1 MSDWQERIT
10 HETAPSIRVEHQLR
24 YRLAAPLISTSA
36 VWADLGCGTGVAAVA
51 ALGGGRPGRAVLV
64 DADPEAVAGA
74 AHELGVA
81 GTCQLAGDLTNPAVL
96 GRIGDELL
104 KSEGERVVTCFE
116 VVEHLET
123 FIPLLEWSGP
133 LARAGAATF
142 VLSVPND
149 AFWSIKNPYHATSWG
164 EGAFEELRL
173 LLPPERTLFRQVSLA
188 GSAFVDW
195 DASLESHDLRVNVGG
210 APSVATHFV
219 VAFGPRHRE
228 LERGVLAAQTDLL
241 AQRRWERQR
250 ESNLA
255 IAEATVLEQGKM
267 LEAERQ
273 QLRTYIAQFDEWRAY
288 IHELERELGRP
299 LSGSAEATNAGP
311 GAAGGQATVQASA
324 GNGVSTHQ
332 PESNAPR
339 S

>member
-10 HETAPSIRVEHQLR
+10 RETAPAIRVEHQLR
-24 YRLAAPLISTSA
+24 YRLAAQLISTSA

-51 ALGGGRPGRAVLV
+51 ALRSGRPGRAVLV
-64 DADPEAVAGA
+64 DADPDAVAGA
-74 AHELGVA
+74 AQELGVA
-81 GTCQLAGDLTNPAVL
+81 STCQLAGDLTDPVVL
-96 GRIGDELL
+96 ERIGDELL
-104 KSEGERVVTCFE
+104 KAEGERVVTCFE

-123 FIPLLEWSGP
+123 FVPLLEWSGA
-133 LARAGAATF
+133 LARADAATF

-164 EGAFEELRL
+164 DGAFEELRL
-173 LLPPERTLFRQVSLA
+173 LLPSERTLFRQVSLA
-188 GSAFVDW
+188 GCAFVDW
-195 DASLESHDLRVNVGG
+195 DASPESYDLTVDVGG

-255 IAEATVLEQGKM
+255 VAEATI
-267 LEAERQ
+267 EAERE
-273 QLRTYIAQFDEWRAY
+273 QLRIYTAQFDEWRTY
-288 IHELERELGRP
+288 IHELERALGRP
-299 LSGSAEATNAGP
+299 LSGSGEGTNAGS
-311 GAAGGQATVQASA
+311 GAAGGRGNDPASA
-324 GNGVSTHQ
+324 GDGVSTQ
-332 PESNAPR
+332 QTESSARR